1 MKKKS
6 LYPSPGC
13 RKIIHFLVMK
23 ASFIFLLLLTLQI
36 KANVYAQQLRLDLNL
51 QNVTLKEVIQEIRR
65 HSDFSFVYSDADLV
79 GITQRNVQMKDATI
93 EEVLK
98 NCLQGTKLVYD
109 ITDKTII
116 IRKLDEVTQTKQV
129 QVIQGQ
135 VTDVRGTP
143 LPGVT
148 VRIKGTQLGV
158 STDVNGKFRF
168 ELPDTKE
175 VVLAFSFVGMKPLEV
190 RYNGQSDLKI
200 KLEEEVA
207 EMDEVVVTG
216 IFKKSQESFTGS
228 VSTITE
234 KELKS
239 FRGRNLLSTL
249 KNIDPTFNIIENNVY
264 GADPNHLPEV
274 QIRGTSSLPTV
285 EDLKNE
291 TKVDLNTPLII
302 LDGFE
307 ISLTRM
313 LDLNDEDI
321 SSVTLLKDG
330 SATAIY
336 GSRGANGVIVIETK
350 QPEAGKLRLSYR
362 GSVNIEV
369 PDLSDY
375 DVLNAAEKLQLEE
388 NAGLYKDEW
397 AHIEMALRKRQAR
410 IKQEIERGVDTYWLS
425 KPLRTGVGHKHNL
438 RLEGGGNDGFRY
450 SASVQYNDILGV
462 MKGSDRKTFNG
473 NINLMYQQGKLLF
486 RNNLEVGLSESNESP
501 YGSFDQYVKLN
512 PYWRERGE
520 DGKVLKELEQKG
532 DFWTTAPENP
542 LYNATLDLVDKKT
555 YTTITNNFDVEW
567 KPWESLTLRSRIGLS
582 KQVNDYD
589 NFKPADHTKFKDYSD
604 EQIFRKGEYIYSSG
618 KSFSYDWSLTLS
630 YSRNFKE
637 KHELYVGLDYNVA
650 QEKSHS
656 YTFQVE
662 GFPQSNI
669 KFLSMALQYQKDGKP
684 TGSES
689 LNRRIGVTGNVNY
702 IYDNRYFADVA
713 YRMDGASQFGSSKRF
728 APFYS
733 FGIGW
738 NIHKEKFMEN
748 ILWLDRL
755 KLRGSYAVT
764 GSVNFDAYQALAT
777 YEYYTD
783 DRYRYWFGSHL
794 QGLANEDLE
803 WQKTDKWNFGLEVGA
818 FHNRLKV
825 TADVYT
831 NQTNNLLSEMYL
843 PLTNGFPSYT
853 DNVGKVKNK
862 GVEVA
867 LSGYPIRNTEKNI
880 IWSVSASFIHEKN
893 EIVKISEALKVANEE
908 LELQGGSNPN
918 FMYREGE
925 ALRTIYVVPSLGI
938 DPSTGQELFIDR
950 FGNVTFNWDA
960 RDKVA
965 CGVTDPKF
973 RGNINTMFTFRDLSV
988 NLSFG
993 YRLGGSQYNSTL
1005 VDRVENA
1012 NTRYNVDRRVYKDRW
1027 INPGDHTFFKDVRNT
1042 QTTQMS
1048 SRFVQKENTLECQ
1061 SIQVK
1066 YDFLQPWVKKH
1077 LGTQYLSLSF
1087 NTDNLF
1093 RVSSIKQ
1100 ERGIAYPFSRR
1111 FTFSLSATF

>member
-51 QNVTLKEVIQEIRR
+51 QNATLKEVIQEIRL

-190 RYNGQSDLKI
+190 RYNGQSELKI

-388 NAGLYKDEW
+388 SAGLYKNEW
-397 AHIEMALRKRQAR
+397 ADMEMALRKRQAR
-410 IKQEIERGVDTYWLS
+410 IKQEVERGVDTYWLS

-473 NINLMYQQGKLLF
+473 NINLMYQQEKLLF

-532 DFWTTAPENP
+532 DFWNTAPENP
-542 LYNATLDLVDKKT
+542 LYNAMLDLVDKKT

-567 KPWESLTLRSRIGLS
+567 KPWEGLTLRSRIGLS

-637 KHELYVGLDYNVA
+637 KHELYVGLDYNLA
-650 QEKSHS
+650 QDKSHS

-733 FGIGW
+733 FGTVGIFIKKVYGKCIVAGSSEIAGFLCGDRIG
-738 NIHKEKFMEN
+738 EF
-748 ILWLDRL
+748 RC
-755 KLRGSYAVT
+755 
-764 GSVNFDAYQALAT
+764 
-777 YEYYTD
+777 
-783 DRYRYWFGSHL
+783 
-794 QGLANEDLE
+794 
-803 WQKTDKWNFGLEVGA
+803 
-818 FHNRLKV
+818 
-825 TADVYT
+825 
-831 NQTNNLLSEMYL
+831 
-843 PLTNGFPSYT
+843 
-853 DNVGKVKNK
+853 
-862 GVEVA
+862 
-867 LSGYPIRNTEKNI
+867 LSGP
-880 IWSVSASFIHEKN
+880 
-893 EIVKISEALKVANEE
+893 
-908 LELQGGSNPN
+908 
-918 FMYREGE
+918 
-925 ALRTIYVVPSLGI
+925 
-938 DPSTGQELFIDR
+938 
-950 FGNVTFNWDA
+950 
-960 RDKVA
+960 
-965 CGVTDPKF
+965 C
-973 RGNINTMFTFRDLSV
+973 
-988 NLSFG
+988 
-993 YRLGGSQYNSTL
+993 
-1005 VDRVENA
+1005 
-1012 NTRYNVDRRVYKDRW
+1012 
-1027 INPGDHTFFKDVRNT
+1027 
-1042 QTTQMS
+1042 
-1048 SRFVQKENTLECQ
+1048 
-1061 SIQVK
+1061 
-1066 YDFLQPWVKKH
+1066 
-1077 LGTQYLSLSF
+1077 YL
-1087 NTDNLF
+1087 
-1093 RVSSIKQ
+1093 
-1100 ERGIAYPFSRR
+1100 
-1111 FTFSLSATF
+1111 